1 MSEVVV
7 ITGASAGVGRATVR
21 AFAKRR
27 SSIVLIARDSKGLL
41 AAAEEVNAAGGRALA
56 LVIDV
61 ADSDAVESAAERAE
75 SQFGPIDIWINVA
88 MATIYAPL
96 HRITP
101 EEYRRATEVTYL
113 GNVYGT
119 MAALKR
125 MRPRNRGTIVQVGSA
140 LAYRAIPLQAP
151 YCGAKFAIRGFTDSL
166 RSELLHDRVNIH
178 LTMVQMPALNTPQFD
193 WGRNKLPKRPQ
204 PVPPIFQPEV
214 AAEAIV
220 FAAYARRR
228 EVWVG
233 GPTIKAILANKIAP
247 GLLDRYLARKGYS
260 GQLSAEPA
268 DPAAPDNLF
277 EPVPG
282 DHGAHGRFDKRATSW
297 SVALWASMHK
307 VSLLAGGAVACL
319 ALLTAALA
327 AHRSDVVQQHR
338 SQVEPA
344 HPIPAAHATRPLETT
359 RP

>member
-21 AFAKRR
+21 AFAKLGA
-27 SSIVLIARDSKGLL
+27 SIALIARDTEGLR
-41 AAAEEVNAAGGRALA
+41 AAAEEVEAAGGRALP
-56 LVIDV
+56 LPTDV
-61 ADSDAVESAAERAE
+61 ADPDAVESAAERVE
-75 SQFGPIDIWINVA
+75 SQLGPIDIWINVA

-101 EEYRRATEVTYL
+101 AEYRRATEVTYL

-125 MRPRNRGTIVQVGSA
+125 MRARNRGTIVQVGSA

-166 RSELLHDRVNIH
+166 RSELLHDRINIH

-247 GLLDRYLARKGYS
+247 GLLDRYLARDGYS
-260 GQLSAEPA
+260 GQLSSESA

-282 DHGAHGRFDKRATSW
+282 DHGAHGRFDTRATPS
-297 SVALWASMHK
+297 SAALWASMHK
-307 VSLLAGGAVACL
+307 RSLIAGGAVAGL

-327 AHRSDVVQQHR
+327 FH
-338 SQVEPA
+338 
-344 HPIPAAHATRPLETT
+344 
-359 RP
+359 